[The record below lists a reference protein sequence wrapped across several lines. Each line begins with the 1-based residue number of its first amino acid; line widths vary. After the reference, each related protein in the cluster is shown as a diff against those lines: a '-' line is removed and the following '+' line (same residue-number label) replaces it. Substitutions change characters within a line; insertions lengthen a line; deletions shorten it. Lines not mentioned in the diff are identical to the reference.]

1 MISPIY
7 TVNSLVGRIFL
18 YSSLFLPVS
27 LNFWI
32 YTSCSSILVLLI
44 LFISIPSSIATHI
57 LLFFYQLCNELAQN
71 IYGSVNTTGEIPFDV
86 EE

>member
-7 TVNSLVGRIFL
+7 TVNTLVGHTFL
-18 YSSLFLPVS
+18 YSSFFGLSRSTFGFIPHVQVS
-27 LNFWI
+27 
-32 YTSCSSILVLLI
+32 LVLLI
-44 LFISIPSSIATHI
+44 LFIPIPLPIATHI

-71 IYGSVNTTGEIPFDV
+71 IYGSVNTGEIPFDV